1 MHYFSGGIATSP
13 APETPRQRRRL
24 HYRHPIQSL
33 VYVTL
38 DDGNGGIIRNLSQ
51 EGAAIQ
57 AVAALYPSQTLRMRF
72 DLLNP
77 RIRVDLHARVT
88 WANATGQA
96 GVSFTNLSPQV
107 RRQVN
112 DWIFASLFRG
122 LEQATRVLTPAEPD
136 DLILS
141 APRRPAI
148 RMPAVAPYAPAP
160 VALAAATPA
169 ADSLSLSWWPR
180 PISARGLA
188 KLADGLVLGSAIL
201 LFFCI
206 YLAIAQTLPDWPEAI
221 ALAAGVCGF
230 FTSLYWCLCSWLG
243 CGTIGARLAKLALG
257 EGSRTTARDDLPRFR

>member
-1 MHYFSGGIATSP
+1 MHSFSGGIATSP
-13 APETPRQRRRL
+13 APDTARRSRRL

-51 EGAAIQ
+51 DGAAIQ
-57 AVAALYPSQTLRMRF
+57 AVGALRPNQTLRMRF

-77 RIRVDLHARVT
+77 RTRVDLQARVT
-88 WANATGQA
+88 WASTSGQA
-96 GVSFTNLSPQV
+96 GVAFLHLSPQV

-112 DWIFASLFRG
+112 DWIFLSLFRG
-122 LEQATRVLTPAEPD
+122 LEQATRVLTPSEPEE
-136 DLILS
+136 LILS

-148 RMPAVAPYAPAP
+148 RMPAVAAYAPA
-160 VALAAATPA
+160 AAAAPV

-180 PISARGLA
+180 PISCSGLA

-206 YLAIAQTLPDWPEAI
+206 YLAVAQTLPDWPEAI

-230 FTSLYWCLCSWLG
+230 FTSLYWCLCAWLG

-257 EGSRTTARDDLPRFR
+257 EGSRTTAREDLPRFR

>member
-1 MHYFSGGIATSP
+1 MHSFSGGIATSP
-13 APETPRQRRRL
+13 APDTVRQSRRL

-38 DDGNGGIIRNLSQ
+38 DNGNGGIVRNLSQ
-51 EGAAIQ
+51 DGAAIQ
-57 AVAALYPSQTLRMRF
+57 AVGVLNPNQTLRVRF

-77 RIRVDLHARVT
+77 RTRVDLQARVT
-88 WANATGQA
+88 WANPSGQA
-96 GVSFTNLSPQV
+96 GVAFLHLSPQA

-112 DWIFASLFRG
+112 DWIFLSLFRG
-122 LEQATRVLTPAEPD
+122 LEQATHVLTPAEPE

-141 APRRPAI
+141 APRRSAI
-148 RMPAVAPYAPAP
+148 RMPAVAAYAPAATAAP
-160 VALAAATPA
+160 VAG
-169 ADSLSLSWWPR
+169 SLSLSWWPR
-180 PISARGLA
+180 PISSSGLA

-230 FTSLYWCLCSWLG
+230 FTSLYWCLCAWLG

-257 EGSRTTARDDLPRFR
+257 EGSRTTAREDLPRFR

>member
-1 MHYFSGGIATSP
+1 MHPFSGGIATSP
-13 APETPRQRRRL
+13 APDTARRSRRL

-51 EGAAIQ
+51 DGAAIQ
-57 AVAALYPSQTLRMRF
+57 AVGALHPNQTLRIRF

-77 RIRVDLHARVT
+77 RTRVDLQARVT
-88 WANATGQA
+88 WANPSGQA
-96 GVSFTNLSPQV
+96 GVAFLHLSPQV

-112 DWIFASLFRG
+112 DWIFLSLFRG
-122 LEQATRVLTPAEPD
+122 LQQATHVLTPAEPEE
-136 DLILS
+136 LILS

-148 RMPAVAPYAPAP
+148 RMPAVAPYAPAVAAP
-160 VALAAATPA
+160 VV
-169 ADSLSLSWWPR
+169 DNLSLSWWPR
-180 PISARGLA
+180 PISSRGLA

-221 ALAAGVCGF
+221 ALAAGVAGF

-243 CGTIGARLAKLALG
+243 CGTIGARLARLALG
-257 EGSRTTARDDLPRFR
+257 EGSGTTTREDLPRFR